1 MTKSLLVLLAIAA
14 AGPASAADSIR
25 ISLADKTPAQVE
37 SEIRRAA
44 QTLCARE
51 AISPL
56 DIYTHCVRETVRHAK
71 AQMGPQAAAA
81 KSAKLASAR

>member
-1 MTKSLLVLLAIAA
+1 MTKSLLVILAIAA

-25 ISLADKTPAQVE
+25 ISLAGKTPAQVE

-44 QTLCARE
+44 QTVCARGVV
-51 AISPL
+51 SPL
-56 DIYTHCVRETVRHAK
+56 EIYSYCVRDTVRHAK
-71 AQMGPQAAAA
+71 AQIAPQAAGA